1 MSARKPGPS
10 QQSETADQRADEAA
24 ADARDAPA
32 GDDSP
37 ADASDG
43 SAVGDA
49 KDLQSQID
57 RLNDRVLR
65 LQAELDNV
73 QKRASRELAEE
84 RRYAALPVVRD
95 LLPAVDNIERA
106 VSAAEGAA
114 DGQSLLEGFKLVAQQ
129 IQAVLAQYHCTKI
142 EALGEPF
149 DPNVH
154 EAIGQQPSE
163 EHPPGTV
170 MMVVQDGYRLHDRV
184 VRPARVMIASG
195 GE

>member
-10 QQSETADQRADEAA
+10 QQPETADERADEAA
-24 ADARDAPA
+24 ADAHDAPA

-37 ADASDG
+37 ADAGDG
-43 SAVGDA
+43 SAAGDA
-49 KDLQSQID
+49 KDLQAQVD

-73 QKRASRELAEE
+73 RKRASRELAEE
-84 RRYAALPVVRD
+84 RRYAALPVVRE
-95 LLPAVDNIERA
+95 LLPVVDNIERA

-114 DGQSLLEGFKLVAQQ
+114 DGLLEGFKLVAQQ
-129 IQAVLAQYHCTKI
+129 IQAVLAQYHCAKI

-149 DPNVH
+149 DPNFH
-154 EAIGQQPSE
+154 EAIGQQPSD